1 MIFHARRYIVSCVSL
16 LFLPF
21 SKYFLA
27 QALSFV
33 FTVSDNCSPLQTKR
47 MVSFVL
53 GIVLDPYNESSPK
66 LDFLHSPAKTRARK
80 IEEYKFHCFLQ

>member
-27 QALSFV
+27 QALSFE

-66 LDFLHSPAKTRARK
+66 FDFSSLPSKDASTKNRGV
-80 IEEYKFHCFLQ
+80 

>member
-1 MIFHARRYIVSCVSL
+1 MMFHARRYILPCVSL

-53 GIVLDPYNESSPK
+53 GIVLDPYNESSPE
-66 LDFLHSPAKTRARK
+66 S
-80 IEEYKFHCFLQ
+80 EERSINFTASFSYYKKQSF